1 MKASDLRE
9 KGSDELR
16 TLETGLQQE
25 LFQLRMQLY
34 TGQLDKPSRI
44 RETRRAIARVKTIL
58 SARTN

>member
-1 MKASDLRE
+1 MNASELRD

-16 TLETGLQQE
+16 SLESGLQQE

-44 RETRRAIARVKTIL
+44 RDTRRAIARVKTIL
-58 SARTN
+58 GARK

>member
-1 MKASDLRE
+1 MKASELKE

-16 TLETGLQQE
+16 TLESGLQQE

-58 SARTN
+58 GARS

>member
-1 MKASDLRE
+1 MKANDLRE

-16 TLETGLQQE
+16 ALETGLQQE

-58 SARTN
+58 SART